1 MPQFIPISLA
11 PLRGVTVHDFRAV
24 FARRFGG
31 VDYAVAPFI
40 PTVAGT
46 TVPPKL
52 LKDIAPVDGLR
63 TVPQLIGKDP
73 AQLRVMAT
81 ALRDL
86 GFAEMN
92 LNCGCPWKFVAK
104 KGRGSGLPEDENNFA
119 RMLEAGCDAM
129 PDGFSIKIRLG
140 MKDNATLAKRAAL
153 IASFP
158 LKEIIIH
165 PRTGTQMYEG
175 AVDLDAFADVLPT
188 MRCPVVYNGDI
199 KTLED
204 YRRITTRFPTL
215 SGVML
220 GRGLIADPF
229 LASDIKSGEKTP
241 CNPAAVSDFLNELY
255 RIYRITL
262 CGPSPVLGRMK
273 ELWGITHEYFDEG
286 ARILRAVQRSNTLD
300 EYEKVTNRGLPPR
313 LHF

>member
-1 MPQFIPISLA
+1 MFLSLA
-11 PLRGVTVHDFRAV
+11 PLRGVTVRDFRAV

-40 PTVAGT
+40 PTVAGEV
-46 TVPPKL
+46 VPPKL
-52 LKDIAPVDGLR
+52 LKDIAPVEGLR

-86 GFAEMN
+86 GFTEMN

-104 KGRGSGLPEDENNFA
+104 KGRGSGLPEDEANFA
-119 RMLEAGCDAM
+119 RMLEAGCNAM

-175 AVDLDAFADVLPT
+175 VVDLDTFAQVLPL

-199 KTLED
+199 KTLENF
-204 YRRITTRFPTL
+204 RNLAARFPGL

-229 LASDIKSGEKTP
+229 LASDIKAGKKTP
-241 CNPAAVSDFLNELY
+241 HNPAAVSDFIAEIFARSRN
-255 RIYRITL
+255 
-262 CGPSPVLGRMK
+262 LGRMK
-273 ELWGITHEYFDEG
+273 ELWGFAAAYFENG
-286 ARILRAVQRSNTLD
+286 GELLRKIQRSQTLA
-300 EYEKVTNRGLPPR
+300 EYEKCAPGIL
-313 LHF
+313 